1 MTGRTRVLQ
10 VVLDLEA
17 GGLERLVADLVRG
30 IDRSRFDVEL
40 LALSHLGR
48 HGEGLEAVAPVH
60 TCRSLPL
67 VSLIWPRKV
76 AGVIRR
82 IAPDVVHSHSG
93 VWYKTS
99 KAARLAHVRRVIHTD
114 HGRRHVPDYRRDRFF
129 DARAARRTDVVVAV
143 SDPLAKHMANGL
155 VDPAKVR
162 VIRNGVDTKAF
173 APRPE
178 DGALRKAWGIAAG
191 RPVIATVGR
200 FDPIKRYDLMI
211 EAFAHLRGA
220 WDSSPVPVLVIAGEG
235 PDEGALRRRIAE
247 LGLTERDVKLPG
259 WVGDVHPL
267 LALTTVFSLS
277 SQSEGTSMSLL
288 EAMSAGICPV
298 VTDVGGNGQVLGE
311 ALRHRLVPF
320 GDPKAMAQAW
330 DRALKDAASRERDAR
345 AARLRVD
352 EAYSLQ
358 AMVRAYER
366 LYLEPGTPPA

>member
-1 MTGRTRVLQ
+1 MTRRTKVLQ

-48 HGEGLEAVAPVH
+48 YGEGLEAVAPVH
-60 TCRSLPL
+60 TCRSFPL
-67 VSLIWPRKV
+67 VSLLWPRKV
-76 AGVIRR
+76 AGLIRR

-93 VWYKTS
+93 VWYKSS
-99 KAARLAHVRRVIHTD
+99 KAARLAGVPRVIHTD

-129 DARAARRTDVVVAV
+129 DTRAARRTDVVVAV

-173 APRPE
+173 APRPD
-178 DGALRKAWGIAAG
+178 DGALRASWGIAPG

-211 EAFAHLRGA
+211 EAFSHLRANGR
-220 WDSSPVPVLVIAGEG
+220 SPAPALVIAGEG
-235 PDEGALRRRIAE
+235 PDEGVLRRRIAE
-247 LGLTERDVKLPG
+247 LGLSEDDVKLPG

-267 LALTTVFSLS
+267 LALATIFSLS
-277 SQSEGTSMSLL
+277 SQSEGTSISLL
-288 EAMSAGICPV
+288 EAMSAGVCPV

-311 ALRHRLVPF
+311 NLRHRLVPF
-320 GDPKAMAQAW
+320 GDPKAMAEAW
-330 DRALKDAASRERDAR
+330 GKVLDDSATRERDGQVAR
-345 AARLRVD
+345 RRVED
-352 EAYSLQ
+352 VYSLA

-366 LYLEPGTPPA
+366 LYLEAGSPRA